1 MAIKFKELKQY
12 ISRVVRISVCYRDG
26 HYDNYSLISDIPDG
40 RYDDFYI
47 YGIGMVDVEFSLDV
61 YSNPKEET
69 SENASTCKD
78 IFLGCGLEIVI
89 HEEPRKI
96 ERCNDKELCFGDLRN
111 YLQWGKNFS
120 IVMREDWS
128 SEEYEW
134 RRDIPQ
140 QYDDLFVYGIGM
152 EDNPKEVDDLR
163 YRGIDSQLMKR
174 LVIVLSKTPRKDV
187 REAV

>member
-1 MAIKFKELKQY
+1 MMTF
-12 ISRVVRISVCYRDG
+12 ISMVSVWWMW
-26 HYDNYSLISDIPDG
+26 N
-40 RYDDFYI
+40 F
-47 YGIGMVDVEFSLDV
+47 
-61 YSNPKEET
+61 
-69 SENASTCKD
+69 
-78 IFLGCGLEIVI
+78 
-89 HEEPRKI
+89 
-96 ERCNDKELCFGDLRN
+96 
-111 YLQWGKNFS
+111 LQWGKNFS

-134 RRDIPQ
+134 RRDISQ

-152 EDNPKEVDDLR
+152 EDNPKEVVEPR